1 MLTKAIWSVPSLS
14 ATAIG
19 TPNSVASGLTMVKL
33 VSGSASRSSA
43 LVWRNSV
50 GTPAACSGSQTAS
63 ATADWLRPTA
73 TTPASTIWLAQ
84 SVPPAGSAPVSQV
97 TTSIGRPPMPPRW
110 VFQYSAVASAVRS
123 SSVLS
128 NACVAPSDTIPMRTG
143 SPDAGSSGPSRSVAS
158 EPDVASSSSDAAS
171 SSSSSPHATAP
182 SSSTLR
188 AARAIARRGRPPR
201 RPGSSP
207 GISICPLLDCG
218 RSVLDISSPC
228 CREIGCRTRSRPRAP
243 ALMAPA
249 RPARPRTTSRRRRT
263 SPPPRCRRPGGAA
276 RG

>member
-33 VSGSASRSSA
+33 VSGSASRPSA

-97 TTSIGRPPMPPRW
+97 TTSIGRPPTPALW
-110 VFQYSAVASAVRS
+110 VFQYSAVASATRS
-123 SSVLS
+123 SSELS

-158 EPDVASSSSDAAS
+158 LPDVASSSSDGGIVVVIV
-171 SSSSSPHATAP
+171 
-182 SSSTLR
+182 
-188 AARAIARRGRPPR
+188 AARDGPEQQHAQGGESDR
-201 RPGSSP
+201 SP
-207 GISICPLLDCG
+207 GPPAAAPWFFTRLLHLPSPEFWTICPGHLFPLL
-218 RSVLDISSPC
+218 S
-228 CREIGCRTRSRPRAP
+228 
-243 ALMAPA
+243 
-249 RPARPRTTSRRRRT
+249 
-263 SPPPRCRRPGGAA
+263 
-276 RG
+276 